1 MCRLGRRLPS
11 VVWLAIAVVSG
22 AVGPAMSGCRGKS
35 GDVSSTTV
43 QDEAEAGS
51 RPLARDMSAALQAA
65 DNDVG
70 ATPGAAAAKA
80 VGGSVGA
87 KEQEAGSEDAM
98 QVTLW
103 QAAAEGRLDAVR
115 RAVEQGIAVDARED
129 NGNTA
134 LMLAA
139 FEGRE
144 AVVQYL
150 LEQGADV
157 NAANRGGQTALMA
170 AASGPSP
177 GTVKLLLEKGAN
189 VNARENTEL
198 FTALMFAAAEGQLDN
213 VRVLLRFGADKTLK
227 DVDGETATDFARQ
240 NEHAEV
246 VQLLGQ

>member
-1 MCRLGRRLPS
+1 MT
-11 VVWLAIAVVSG
+11 
-22 AVGPAMSGCRGKS
+22 GCRGKS

-51 RPLARDMSAALQAA
+51 RPLARDMSAALQTS
-65 DNDVG
+65 D
-70 ATPGAAAAKA
+70 
-80 VGGSVGA
+80 SGA
-87 KEQEAGSEDAM
+87 KEQAAASEEAAPSDAM

-115 RAVEQGIAVDARED
+115 QAVEKGIAVDARED

-177 GTVKLLLEKGAN
+177 GTVKLLLEKGAD
-189 VNARENTEL
+189 VNARENTEM

-227 DVDGETATDFARQ
+227 DVDGETAADFARQ